1 MKALISVDMEGI
13 SGIVHSSETNPER
26 YDYQRGRELM
36 TAEANAVIAGVL
48 DAEPTADVLVAD
60 AHGTFRNLLPEQ
72 LDRRARLVRGKPR
85 ALNMLAGLDEET
97 DAALFVGY
105 HVRAG
110 EGPGVLAHT
119 MNGEILDVRVTGRAP
134 DEEVRGTG
142 RAPGEDVRI
151 TAHTPGED
159 VRITAHTPGE
169 DVRITTHTPGEGVRI
184 TTHTPGEGVQV
195 TAPKPGEHSRTT
207 ARSLGEIGLNAAMAG
222 HLGVPVVLLSGDDA
236 ACAEAAALIP
246 EAVTVPVKEALGMAA
261 AVTLH
266 PEEAR
271 DRLRRA
277 AADAVSRRTEIPPLA
292 LTGPLD
298 VEVDLASPHTIDLA
312 TLVPGVSRTAGART
326 VAFTAPDYGA
336 AYRLILLLA
345 QLATIRPA

>member
-1 MKALISVDMEGI
+1 MKALVSVDMEGV

-36 TAEANAVIAGVL
+36 TADANAVIAGVL

-60 AHGTFRNLLPEQ
+60 AHGTFRNLLPER

-97 DAALFVGY
+97 EAALFVGY

-119 MNGEILDVRVTGRAP
+119 MNGEILDVRVAG
-134 DEEVRGTG
+134 
-142 RAPGEDVRI
+142 
-151 TAHTPGED
+151 
-159 VRITAHTPGE
+159 
-169 DVRITTHTPGEGVRI
+169 
-184 TTHTPGEGVQV
+184 
-195 TAPKPGEHSRTT
+195 
-207 ARSLGEIGLNAAMAG
+207 RSLGETGLNTAMAG

-236 ACAEAAALIP
+236 ACAEMADLVP
-246 EAVTVPVKEALGMAA
+246 GTVTVAVKEALGMAA

-277 AADAVSRRTEIPPLA
+277 AADAVTRRTEIPPLA

-312 TLVPGVSRTAGART
+312 TLIPGVSRAAGART
-326 VAFTAPDYGA
+326 VAFTAPDYA
-336 AYRLILLLA
+336 TAYRLILLLA

>member
-1 MKALISVDMEGI
+1 MKLLISVDMEGV

-36 TAEANAVIAGVL
+36 TADANAVVAGVL
-48 DAEPTADVLVAD
+48 DADPTAEVLVAD

-85 ALNMLAGLDEET
+85 ALNMLAGLDADT

-119 MNGEILDVRVTGRAP
+119 MNGEILGVRVSG
-134 DEEVRGTG
+134 
-142 RAPGEDVRI
+142 
-151 TAHTPGED
+151 
-159 VRITAHTPGE
+159 
-169 DVRITTHTPGEGVRI
+169 
-184 TTHTPGEGVQV
+184 
-195 TAPKPGEHSRTT
+195 
-207 ARSLGEIGLNAAMAG
+207 RSLGEIGLNAAMAG

-236 ACAEAAALIP
+236 ACAELTDLVPA
-246 EAVTVPVKEALGMAA
+246 AVTVPVKEALGMGA

-277 AADAVSRRTEIPPLA
+277 AADAVTRRAEIPPLA
-292 LTGPLD
+292 LTGSLD
-298 VEVDLASPHTIDLA
+298 VAVDLASPHTIDLA
-312 TLVPGVSRTAGART
+312 TLVPGVSRADGART
-326 VAFTAPDYGA
+326 VTFTSPDYA
-336 AYRLILLLA
+336 TAYRLILLLA
-345 QLATIRPA
+345 QLATIKPA

>member
-1 MKALISVDMEGI
+1 MKLLISVDMEGI

-36 TAEANAVIAGVL
+36 TADANAVIAGVL

-72 LDRRARLVRGKPR
+72 LDRRSRLVRGKPR

-119 MNGEILDVRVTGRAP
+119 MNGEILDVRVAG
-134 DEEVRGTG
+134 
-142 RAPGEDVRI
+142 
-151 TAHTPGED
+151 
-159 VRITAHTPGE
+159 
-169 DVRITTHTPGEGVRI
+169 
-184 TTHTPGEGVQV
+184 
-195 TAPKPGEHSRTT
+195 
-207 ARSLGEIGLNAAMAG
+207 RSLGEIGLNAAMAG

-236 ACAEAAALIP
+236 ACAELTDLVP
-246 EAVTVPVKEALGMAA
+246 ETVTVAVKEALGMAA

-277 AADAVSRRTEIPPLA
+277 AADAVARRAEIPPLA

-312 TLVPGVSRTAGART
+312 TLVPGVSRAGGART
-326 VAFTAPDYGA
+326 VTFTAPDYA
-336 AYRLILLLA
+336 TAYRLILLLA
-345 QLATIRPA
+345 QLATIKPA

>member
-13 SGIVHSSETNPER
+13 SGIVHPSETNPER

-48 DAEPTADVLVAD
+48 DAEPTADALVAD

-119 MNGEILDVRVTGRAP
+119 MNGEILDVRVTG
-134 DEEVRGTG
+134 
-142 RAPGEDVRI
+142 
-151 TAHTPGED
+151 
-159 VRITAHTPGE
+159 
-169 DVRITTHTPGEGVRI
+169 
-184 TTHTPGEGVQV
+184 
-195 TAPKPGEHSRTT
+195 
-207 ARSLGEIGLNAAMAG
+207 RSLGEIGLNAAMAG

-277 AADAVSRRTEIPPLA
+277 AADAVSRRTEIPSLA

-298 VEVDLASPHTIDLA
+298 VEIDLASPHTIDLA

-326 VAFTAPDYGA
+326 VAFTAPDYGT

>member
-97 DAALFVGY
+97 DVALFVGY

-119 MNGEILDVRVTGRAP
+119 MNGEILDVRVTGRAQ
-134 DEEVRGTG
+134 D
-142 RAPGEDVRI
+142 EDVRI
-151 TAHTPGED
+151 TGHA
-159 VRITAHTPGE
+159 
-169 DVRITTHTPGEGVRI
+169 
-184 TTHTPGEGVQV
+184 PGEGVQV
-195 TAPKPGEHSRTT
+195 TAHKPGEEVRVTG
-207 ARSLGEIGLNAAMAG
+207 RSLGEIGLNAAMAG

-236 ACAEAAALIP
+236 ACAEAADLIP
-246 EAVTVPVKEALGMAA
+246 GTVTVPVKEALGMAA

-326 VAFTAPDYGA
+326 VAFTAPDYGT

>member
-85 ALNMLAGLDEET
+85 ALNMLAGLDKET
-97 DAALFVGY
+97 DAALLVGY

-119 MNGEILDVRVTGRAP
+119 MNGEILDVRVAG
-134 DEEVRGTG
+134 
-142 RAPGEDVRI
+142 
-151 TAHTPGED
+151 
-159 VRITAHTPGE
+159 
-169 DVRITTHTPGEGVRI
+169 
-184 TTHTPGEGVQV
+184 
-195 TAPKPGEHSRTT
+195 
-207 ARSLGEIGLNAAMAG
+207 RSLGEIGLNAAMAG

-246 EAVTVPVKEALGMAA
+246 EAVTIPVKEALGMAA

-277 AADAVSRRTEIPPLA
+277 AADAVSRRREIPPPS

-312 TLVPGVSRTAGART
+312 TLIPGVSRTAGART
-326 VAFTAPDYGA
+326 VAFTAPDYGT

>member
-26 YDYQRGRELM
+26 YDHQRGRELM
-36 TAEANAVIAGVL
+36 TADANAVIAGVL

-60 AHGTFRNLLPEQ
+60 AHGTFRNLLPER

-119 MNGEILDVRVTGRAP
+119 MNGEILDVRVAG
-134 DEEVRGTG
+134 
-142 RAPGEDVRI
+142 
-151 TAHTPGED
+151 
-159 VRITAHTPGE
+159 
-169 DVRITTHTPGEGVRI
+169 
-184 TTHTPGEGVQV
+184 
-195 TAPKPGEHSRTT
+195 
-207 ARSLGEIGLNAAMAG
+207 RSLGEIGLNAAMAG

-236 ACAEAAALIP
+236 ACAELTELVPAV
-246 EAVTVPVKEALGMAA
+246 VTVPVKEALGAAA

-277 AADAVSRRTEIPPLA
+277 AADAITRRAEIRPLTLA
-292 LTGPLD
+292 PAPLD
-298 VEVDLASPHTIDLA
+298 VEVDLAGAHTVDLA
-312 TLVPGVSRTAGART
+312 TLVPGVTRTGGART

>member
-1 MKALISVDMEGI
+1 MKILISVDMEGV

-36 TAEANAVIAGVL
+36 TADANAVVAGVL
-48 DAEPTADVLVAD
+48 DADPTAEVLVAD

-85 ALNMLAGLDEET
+85 PLSMLAGLDEET

-119 MNGEILDVRVTGRAP
+119 MNGEILDVRVAG
-134 DEEVRGTG
+134 
-142 RAPGEDVRI
+142 
-151 TAHTPGED
+151 
-159 VRITAHTPGE
+159 
-169 DVRITTHTPGEGVRI
+169 
-184 TTHTPGEGVQV
+184 
-195 TAPKPGEHSRTT
+195 
-207 ARSLGEIGLNAAMAG
+207 RSLGEIGLNAAMAG

-236 ACAEAAALIP
+236 ACAELNDLVPA
-246 EAVTVPVKEALGMAA
+246 AVTVPVKEALGMAA

-277 AADAVSRRTEIPPLA
+277 AADAVARRAEIQPLA
-292 LTGPLD
+292 LTGTLN

-312 TLVPGVSRTAGART
+312 TLVPGLSRAGGART
-326 VAFTAPDYGA
+326 VAFTSPDYA
-336 AYRLILLLA
+336 TAYRLILLLA
-345 QLATIRPA
+345 QLATIKPA

>member
-60 AHGTFRNLLPEQ
+60 AHGTFRNLLPER

-119 MNGEILDVRVTGRAP
+119 MNGEILDVRVAG
-134 DEEVRGTG
+134 
-142 RAPGEDVRI
+142 
-151 TAHTPGED
+151 
-159 VRITAHTPGE
+159 
-169 DVRITTHTPGEGVRI
+169 
-184 TTHTPGEGVQV
+184 
-195 TAPKPGEHSRTT
+195 
-207 ARSLGEIGLNAAMAG
+207 RSLGEIGLNAAMAG

-236 ACAEAAALIP
+236 ACAELTELVPA
-246 EAVTVPVKEALGMAA
+246 AVTVPVKEALGMAA

-277 AADAVSRRTEIPPLA
+277 AADAVTRRTEIPPLA

-298 VEVDLASPHTIDLA
+298 VEVDLAGPHTIDLA
-312 TLVPGVSRTAGART
+312 ILIPGVSRAAGART
-326 VAFTAPDYGA
+326 VAFTAPTTRRRTA
-336 AYRLILLLA
+336 
-345 QLATIRPA
+345 

>member
-1 MKALISVDMEGI
+1 MKALISVDMEGV

-119 MNGEILDVRVTGRAP
+119 MNGEILDVRVTGRAQ
-134 DEEVRGTG
+134 DEDVRITG
-142 RAPGEDVRI
+142 HTPGDGAQVTAHAPGDGAQVTAHTPGDGAQVTAHTPGDGAQVTAHTPGGGVQLTAHAPGEDVR
-151 TAHTPGED
+151 
-159 VRITAHTPGE
+159 
-169 DVRITTHTPGEGVRI
+169 TTG
-184 TTHTPGEGVQV
+184 
-195 TAPKPGEHSRTT
+195 
-207 ARSLGEIGLNAAMAG
+207 RSLGEIGLNAAMAG
-222 HLGVPVVLLSGDDA
+222 HLGVPVVLLSGDDE

-292 LTGPLD
+292 LTGPLH

-326 VAFTAPDYGA
+326 VAFTAPDYGT

>member
-134 DEEVRGTG
+134 GEGARGTG
-142 RAPGEDVRI
+142 HA
-151 TAHTPGED
+151 
-159 VRITAHTPGE
+159 PGE
-169 DVRITTHTPGEGVRI
+169 DVRITTHTPD
-184 TTHTPGEGVQV
+184 EGVQV
-195 TAPKPGEHSRTT
+195 TAPKPGEDSRTS

-292 LTGPLD
+292 FTGPLD

-326 VAFTAPDYGA
+326 VVFTAPDYGT

-345 QLATIRPA
+345 QPATIRPA

>member
-134 DEEVRGTG
+134 DEDVRVTA
-142 RAPGEDVRI
+142 RAPGEGAQATAHPPGEDVRI
-151 TAHTPGED
+151 TG
-159 VRITAHTPGE
+159 
-169 DVRITTHTPGEGVRI
+169 
-184 TTHTPGEGVQV
+184 
-195 TAPKPGEHSRTT
+195 
-207 ARSLGEIGLNAAMAG
+207 RSLGEIGLNAAMAG
-222 HLGVPVVLLSGDDA
+222 HLGVPVVLISGDDA

-326 VAFTAPDYGA
+326 VAFTAPDYGT

>member
-1 MKALISVDMEGI
+1 MKLLISVDMEGV
-13 SGIVHSSETNPER
+13 SGIVHPAETNPER

-36 TAEANAVIAGVL
+36 TADANAVIAGVL
-48 DAEPTADVLVAD
+48 DADPTADVLVAD

-85 ALNMLAGLDEET
+85 ALNMLAGLDAET

-119 MNGEILDVRVTGRAP
+119 MNGEILDVRVAG
-134 DEEVRGTG
+134 
-142 RAPGEDVRI
+142 
-151 TAHTPGED
+151 
-159 VRITAHTPGE
+159 
-169 DVRITTHTPGEGVRI
+169 
-184 TTHTPGEGVQV
+184 
-195 TAPKPGEHSRTT
+195 
-207 ARSLGEIGLNAAMAG
+207 RSLGEIGLNAAMAG

-236 ACAEAAALIP
+236 ACAELTELVPA
-246 EAVTVPVKEALGMAA
+246 AVTVPVKEALGAAA

-277 AADAVSRRTEIPPLA
+277 AADAITRRAEIPPLTLA
-292 LTGPLD
+292 RAPLD
-298 VEVDLASPHTIDLA
+298 VEVDLAGAHTVDLA
-312 TLVPGVSRTAGART
+312 TLVPGVSRAAGART
-326 VAFTAPDYGA
+326 VTFTAPDYA
-336 AYRLILLLA
+336 TAYRLILLLA

>member
-1 MKALISVDMEGI
+1 MKILISVDMEGI
-13 SGIVHSSETNPER
+13 SGIVHSTETNPER

-36 TAEANAVIAGVL
+36 TADANAVVAGVL
-48 DAEPTADVLVAD
+48 DADPTAEVLVAD

-119 MNGEILDVRVTGRAP
+119 MNGEILDVRVAG
-134 DEEVRGTG
+134 
-142 RAPGEDVRI
+142 
-151 TAHTPGED
+151 
-159 VRITAHTPGE
+159 
-169 DVRITTHTPGEGVRI
+169 
-184 TTHTPGEGVQV
+184 
-195 TAPKPGEHSRTT
+195 
-207 ARSLGEIGLNAAMAG
+207 RSLGEIGLNAAMAG

-236 ACAEAAALIP
+236 ACAEMNALVP
-246 EAVTVPVKEALGMAA
+246 ATVTVPVKEALGMAA

-277 AADAVSRRTEIPPLA
+277 AADAVARRAAIEPLTLA
-292 LTGPLD
+292 TAPLY

-312 TLVPGVSRTAGART
+312 TLVPGVSRAGGART
-326 VAFTAPDYGA
+326 VTFTSPDYA
-336 AYRLILLLA
+336 TAYRLILLLA
-345 QLATIRPA
+345 QLATIKPA

>member
-142 RAPGEDVRI
+142 RGPGEDVRG
-151 TAHTPGED
+151 TAPTL
-159 VRITAHTPGE
+159 
-169 DVRITTHTPGEGVRI
+169 
-184 TTHTPGEGVQV
+184 GEGVQV
-195 TAPKPGEHSRTT
+195 TAPKPGEDSRTT

-326 VAFTAPDYGA
+326 VAFTAPDYGT

>member
-119 MNGEILDVRVTGRAP
+119 MNGEILDVRVTGR
-134 DEEVRGTG
+134 
-142 RAPGEDVRI
+142 
-151 TAHTPGED
+151 
-159 VRITAHTPGE
+159 
-169 DVRITTHTPGEGVRI
+169 
-184 TTHTPGEGVQV
+184 
-195 TAPKPGEHSRTT
+195 
-207 ARSLGEIGLNAAMAG
+207 SLGEIGLNAAMAG

-246 EAVTVPVKEALGMAA
+246 EAVTVPALGMAA

-277 AADAVSRRTEIPPLA
+277 AADAVSRRTEIPSLA

-298 VEVDLASPHTIDLA
+298 VEIDLASPHTIDLA

-326 VAFTAPDYGA
+326 VAFTAPDYGT

-345 QLATIRPA
+345 QLATIRSA

>member
-36 TAEANAVIAGVL
+36 TADANAVIAGVL

-85 ALNMLAGLDEET
+85 ALNMVAGLDEET

-119 MNGEILDVRVTGRAP
+119 MNGEILDVRVTGRAQGESAP
-134 DEEVRGTG
+134 GTG
-142 RAPGEDVRI
+142 HAPGED
-151 TAHTPGED
+151 G
-159 VRITAHTPGE
+159 
-169 DVRITTHTPGEGVRI
+169 
-184 TTHTPGEGVQV
+184 QV
-195 TAPKPGEHSRTT
+195 TG
-207 ARSLGEIGLNAAMAG
+207 RSLGEIGLNAAMAG

-277 AADAVSRRTEIPPLA
+277 AADAITRRAEIRPLTLA
-292 LTGPLD
+292 PAPLD
-298 VEVDLASPHTIDLA
+298 VEVDLAGAHTVDLA
-312 TLVPGVSRTAGART
+312 TLVPGVTRAAGART
-326 VAFTAPDYGA
+326 VAFAAPDYA
-336 AYRLILLLA
+336 TAYRLILLLA

>member
-1 MKALISVDMEGI
+1 MKLLISVDMEGV
-13 SGIVHSSETNPER
+13 SGIVHSTETNPER

-36 TAEANAVIAGVL
+36 TADANAVIAGVL
-48 DAEPTADVLVAD
+48 DADPTADVLVAD

-85 ALNMLAGLDEET
+85 SLNMLAGLDEET

-119 MNGEILDVRVTGRAP
+119 MNGELLDVRVAG
-134 DEEVRGTG
+134 
-142 RAPGEDVRI
+142 
-151 TAHTPGED
+151 
-159 VRITAHTPGE
+159 
-169 DVRITTHTPGEGVRI
+169 
-184 TTHTPGEGVQV
+184 
-195 TAPKPGEHSRTT
+195 
-207 ARSLGEIGLNAAMAG
+207 RSLGEIGLNAAMAG

-236 ACAEAAALIP
+236 ACAEMADLVP
-246 EAVTVPVKEALGMAA
+246 ETVTAPVKEAMGMAA

-277 AADAVSRRTEIPPLA
+277 AADAVARRAEIPPLA
-292 LTGPLD
+292 LTGSLD
-298 VEVDLASPHTIDLA
+298 VEVDLASPHTIELA
-312 TLVPGVSRTAGART
+312 TLVPGVSRAGGART
-326 VAFTAPDYGA
+326 VAFTSPDYA
-336 AYRLILLLA
+336 TAYRLILLLA
-345 QLATIRPA
+345 QLATIKPA

>member
-119 MNGEILDVRVTGRAP
+119 MNGEILDVRVTGR
-134 DEEVRGTG
+134 
-142 RAPGEDVRI
+142 
-151 TAHTPGED
+151 
-159 VRITAHTPGE
+159 
-169 DVRITTHTPGEGVRI
+169 
-184 TTHTPGEGVQV
+184 
-195 TAPKPGEHSRTT
+195 
-207 ARSLGEIGLNAAMAG
+207 SLGEIGLNAAMAG

-277 AADAVSRRTEIPPLA
+277 AADAVSRRREIPPLS

-326 VAFTAPDYGA
+326 VAFTAPDYGT

>member
-1 MKALISVDMEGI
+1 MKALISVDMEGV

-60 AHGTFRNLLPEQ
+60 AHGTFRNLLPER

-119 MNGEILDVRVTGRAP
+119 MNGEILDVRVAG
-134 DEEVRGTG
+134 
-142 RAPGEDVRI
+142 
-151 TAHTPGED
+151 
-159 VRITAHTPGE
+159 
-169 DVRITTHTPGEGVRI
+169 
-184 TTHTPGEGVQV
+184 
-195 TAPKPGEHSRTT
+195 
-207 ARSLGEIGLNAAMAG
+207 RSLGETGLNTAMAG

-236 ACAEAAALIP
+236 ACAEMADLVP
-246 EAVTVPVKEALGMAA
+246 GTVTVAVKEALGMAA

-277 AADAVSRRTEIPPLA
+277 AADAVTRRTEIPPLA

-298 VEVDLASPHTIDLA
+298 VEVDLAGPHTIDLA
-312 TLVPGVSRTAGART
+312 TLIPGVARAAGART
-326 VAFTAPDYGA
+326 VAFTAPDYGT